1 MKITKEFVLRDIAG
15 EHILIPI
22 GATALELNG
31 LITVNEVGVTI
42 WKLLQNEVT
51 FDEIIA
57 AVLEG
62 YEVEEETARADVREF
77 LDTLIENRIL
87 APEG

>member
-57 AVLEG
+57 AVLEE

-87 APEG
+87 APEA

>member
-57 AVLEG
+57 AVLEE

>member
-51 FDEIIA
+51 FDEIVA
-57 AVLEG
+57 AVLEE
-62 YEVEEETARADVREF
+62 YEVEEDTARADVREF

-87 APEG
+87 APEA

>member
-51 FDEIIA
+51 FDEIVA
-57 AVLEG
+57 AVLEE